1 MVIRQKKYKLKDFAT
16 HWAVKPKIL
25 FGTTYSPGKV
35 GGHKVT
41 RIKAYLSV
49 ISGYPA
55 LLNVTAMKVL
65 SRKKQKFF
73 FLFLLTVL
81 MTITTK
87 RKKNIMGLP

>member
-1 MVIRQKKYKLKDFAT
+1 M
-16 HWAVKPKIL
+16 L
-25 FGTTYSPGKV
+25 FGTTDLPGKV

-41 RIKAYLSV
+41 RIKAYLSL
-49 ISGYPA
+49 IPGYPA
-55 LLNVTAMKVL
+55 LLSLLNVTAMKVL